1 MIMKTI
7 KQVNLI
13 FKRISFLPF
22 LLALCLVLCSCGVL
36 PEPQDAVADP
46 AEPIASA
53 ETQPTPDAGQDIA
66 EPSGT
71 VPNLIL
77 PDASEIIITPKED
90 TWEYSQCPLDGRY
103 QDRLVTYIVEDRF
116 PADEP
121 GGTPRVET
129 REVLYR
135 HHEHP

>member
-1 MIMKTI
+1 M

-13 FKRISFLPF
+13 LKRISFLPF
-22 LLALCLVLCSCGVL
+22 LLALCLVLCSCGAL
-36 PEPQDAVADP
+36 LEPQDAAADP
-46 AEPIASA
+46 AEPIAPA
-53 ETQPTPDAGQDIA
+53 ETQPAPDIA
-66 EPSGT
+66 EHAGA
-71 VPNLIL
+71 VPDLIL
-77 PDASEIIITPKED
+77 PDALKTSITPKED

-103 QDRLVTYIVEDRF
+103 QDRLVTYIVEEHF
-116 PADEP
+116 PADGP

>member
-1 MIMKTI
+1 M
-7 KQVNLI
+7 
-13 FKRISFLPF
+13 KRIPALPL

-36 PEPQDAVADP
+36 PEPQDAAANPLEP
-46 AEPIASA
+46 AAPAG
-53 ETQPTPDAGQDIA
+53 TQPTPDAERDIA
-66 EPSGT
+66 EPSGA

-77 PDASEIIITPKED
+77 PDASETVITPKDD

-103 QDRLVTYIVEDRF
+103 QDRLMTYIVEDHF

-121 GGTPRVET
+121 GGAPRVET

>member
-1 MIMKTI
+1 MKCI
-7 KQVNLI
+7 PG
-13 FKRISFLPF
+13 LPL

-36 PEPQDAVADP
+36 PEPQAVVVDP
-46 AEPIASA
+46 SQPIAPEGA
-53 ETQPTPDAGQDIA
+53 QPTPDAEQDIA
-66 EPSGT
+66 EPSST

-77 PDASEIIITPKED
+77 PDASETIITPKDD

-103 QDRLVTYIVEDRF
+103 QDRLMTYIVEDHF

-121 GGTPRVET
+121 GGAPRVET